1 MRRALTNAF
10 LGLVS
15 WLNERRLPRRIAA
28 MQHRNRFVR
37 AGWTRVSNSLR
48 WRPVTIL
55 SGPARGMRINLHGS
69 AVAFATGT
77 AEPRLQSAL
86 TSELR
91 PGATFFDIGANVGF
105 MTLIAARLVGPSGRV
120 LAFEPVPAN
129 AAAIRENVALNGIDW
144 VEVHETAIARSTGN
158 ASLIISDV
166 SAFSRLA
173 TVNVPTGARES
184 IEVPVTSIDEFL
196 AGGGHPAPDVVKI
209 DVEGAELEVIE
220 GMRRTLA
227 EHHPVLL
234 CEVHDL
240 YAEYVGLMS
249 SLAYETVNLDADV
262 PGEEGGRNAHTLA
275 RPRTAV
281 AA

>member
-10 LGLVS
+10 LAVVS

-240 YAEYVGLMS
+240 YAEYVELMS

>member
-1 MRRALTNAF
+1 MRRALNNAF
-10 LGLVS
+10 LAVVS

-37 AGWTRVSNSLR
+37 AAWTRASAAFR

-77 AEPRLQSAL
+77 AERRLQSAL
-86 TSELR
+86 MRELR

-105 MTLIAARLVGPSGRV
+105 MTLIAARLVGPTGRV

-129 AAAIRENVALNGIDW
+129 AAAIRENVSLNGIDW
-144 VEVHETAIARSTGN
+144 VEVHETAIAGSTGH

-184 IEVPVTSIDEFL
+184 IEVAVTSIDEFL
-196 AGGGHPAPDVVKI
+196 ADGTHPVPDVVKI
-209 DVEGAELEVIE
+209 DVEGAELEVID

-240 YAEYVGLMS
+240 FAEYVELMS
-249 SLAYETVNLDADV
+249 TLAYETVNLDADV

-275 RPRTAV
+275 RPRSAM